1 MCADILDEAAEHT
14 QHMIDLA
21 LANRPHPTMQFTGTC
36 HYCEEK
42 VSTGFSAPLSAV
54 RTLRRLSGPINRGEW
69 RETNLRFGLQRHRSC
84 QHSMGADWT

>member
-42 VSTGFSAPLSAV
+42 VSTGFFCCSECREDYEHIERARLH
-54 RTLRRLSGPINRGEW
+54 RRV
-69 RETNLRFGLQRHRSC
+69 
-84 QHSMGADWT
+84 A

>member
-21 LANRPHPTMQFTGTC
+21 LANRNKPQMQFTGAC

-42 VSTGFSAPLSAV
+42 VDKGHFCSHECREDSEKIARASIY
-54 RTLRRLSGPINRGEW
+54 RRG
-69 RETNLRFGLQRHRSC
+69 
-84 QHSMGADWT
+84 

>member
-36 HYCEEK
+36 HYCEDK
-42 VSTGFSAPLSAV
+42 VSTGFFCCSDYREDYERIERA
-54 RTLRRLSGPINRGEW
+54 RQHRRV
-69 RETNLRFGLQRHRSC
+69 
-84 QHSMGADWT
+84 A